1 MGILK
6 KYNKRIGIG
15 SPLQGTTDTG
25 IIYDPSSPQQL
36 TPDLEDKYEN
46 AIGIN
51 SPLQGN
57 IDTGLVY
64 DPSSPQQIPT
74 DKVTDFNKTSLD
86 LESPLPL
93 GGPINVAYTTKVGS
107 EIITSPT
114 TQPYTPKSTY
124 TDSFTDPRLIAR
136 TIDPFK

>member
-51 SPLQGN
+51 DRVIFGKMYLK
-57 IDTGLVY
+57 
-64 DPSSPQQIPT
+64 T
-74 DKVTDFNKTSLD
+74 D
-86 LESPLPL
+86 
-93 GGPINVAYTTKVGS
+93 
-107 EIITSPT
+107 
-114 TQPYTPKSTY
+114 
-124 TDSFTDPRLIAR
+124 
-136 TIDPFK
+136 